1 METTR
6 LPEPTE
12 IESDRSTIW
21 PAPNS
26 ILFDFAQENLL
37 CQYNKEIDDF
47 ASNAAAFDNISDHQ
61 AQAHNRAQDR
71 DRDEEEDD
79 EGKDEEIDKHGAEGA
94 ETDAE
99 VNRYKTLE
107 KLLWE
112 KLLYLSVRN
121 ESGANKNNESEEA
134 FCETKEFVWRQN

>member
-1 METTR
+1 M
-6 LPEPTE
+6 
-12 IESDRSTIW
+12 
-21 PAPNS
+21 
-26 ILFDFAQENLL
+26 LFDFAQENLL

-61 AQAHNRAQDR
+61 AQAHNRAQAQDR

-79 EGKDEEIDKHGAEGA
+79 EGKDEEIDKHAAEGA

-112 KLLYLSVRN
+112 INTIVIVWSVRMQ
-121 ESGANKNNESEEA
+121 SERNLRIIGLVKKIKSA
-134 FCETKEFVWRQN
+134 LI